1 LVWEHFQG
9 ILSRFLGGTEIMQ
22 LLVWEDRFSV
32 GIREFD
38 QHHKILFEMIN
49 TLIIA
54 RDNKSDQTVVERT
67 LDQLIQYTIFHFTA
81 EESMMKH
88 FGFKGL
94 AEHEQEHADLLK
106 QVQEYRAKVT
116 SHEGVSFDELLNF
129 LASWLLNHTLGIDQK
144 YGPFLTH
151 YTD

>member
-1 LVWEHFQG
+1 
-9 ILSRFLGGTEIMQ
+9 MQ

-54 RDNKSDQTVVERT
+54 RDNRSDHAVIKRT
-67 LDQLIQYTIFHFTA
+67 LDQLVQYTIFHFTA
-81 EESMMKH
+81 EESLMRH
-88 FGFKGL
+88 FGFDGL
-94 AEHEQEHADLLK
+94 PEHEREHADLLK
-106 QVQEYRAKVT
+106 QVQVYQEKVIKKDAI
-116 SHEGVSFDELLNF
+116 SLDELLNF
-129 LASWLLNHTLGIDQK
+129 LADWLLNHTLGIDQE
-144 YGPFLTH
+144 YGPFLSH